1 MAEMRPTLL
10 SSCAHAAT
18 AKEAAF
24 RIDREV
30 DLVRATRVIALDEGA
45 ERVVR
50 EVAQASQ
57 TQARFLVLD
66 PDAPAVPDGD
76 HGVDLVLRDHLGER
90 THLSA
95 ELEGADSVV
104 MVATTSRDTAPV
116 RTIGEAAL
124 LRGIMTAGIVFG
136 ENEDV
141 RDVVLAQRP
150 YARVLLI
157 SREDDDLAEI
167 LSALRA

>member
-1 MAEMRPTLL
+1 MVHMRPTML
-10 SSCAHAAT
+10 SSCASAAT

-24 RIDREV
+24 RIDRPV
-30 DLVRATRVIALDEGA
+30 DLVRSTRVIALDAGA
-45 ERVVR
+45 ERVIR
-50 EVAQASQ
+50 EVAERSWSD
-57 TQARFLVLD
+57 ARFLLLD
-66 PDAPAVPDGD
+66 RDAPVAPDD
-76 HGVDLVLRDHLGER
+76 NHGADLVLRDHLGER

-95 ELEGADSVV
+95 QLEGADSVV
-104 MVATTSRDTAPV
+104 MVATTSKDIVPV
-116 RTIGEAAL
+116 RTIGDAAM

-136 ENEDV
+136 ENDDV

-167 LSALRA
+167 LTALRA

>member
-1 MAEMRPTLL
+1 MVNMRPTLL
-10 SSCAHAAT
+10 SSCAQAAT
-18 AKEAAF
+18 AKEASF

-30 DLVRATRVIALDEGA
+30 DLVRATRVIALDAGA
-45 ERVVR
+45 ERLIR
-50 EVAQASQ
+50 EVAEQ
-57 TQARFLVLD
+57 TWSDARFLLID
-66 PDAPAVPDGD
+66 PDAPAAGEGE
-76 HGVDLVLRDHLGER
+76 HGADLVLKDHRGER

-95 ELEGADSVV
+95 QLEGADSVV
-104 MVATTSRDTAPV
+104 MVATSSKDAAPV
-116 RTIGEAAL
+116 RTIGEAAM

-157 SREDDDLAEI
+157 SREDDDLAEV
-167 LSALRA
+167 LTALRA